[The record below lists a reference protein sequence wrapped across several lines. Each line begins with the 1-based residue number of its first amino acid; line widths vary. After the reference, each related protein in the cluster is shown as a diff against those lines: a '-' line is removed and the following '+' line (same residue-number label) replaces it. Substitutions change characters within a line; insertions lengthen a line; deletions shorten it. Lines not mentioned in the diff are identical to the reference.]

1 MTVWLYKALKIQLTL
16 DDSKKII
23 LTCIHRTPSGSEDM
37 FLNDLEQYLNQTKQ
51 VNAFAQILVWDMNIN
66 INNSSNVVHDYLNL
80 LSDHNYVSMINQMTR
95 VHGMIGSFID
105 HIFLKRDRYNIYHDC
120 LTMVFENHI
129 TDHRATILEPDNFLR
144 NIQYLSYKGLKRD
157 LANYDWSSYY
167 SENNVEVLTEMFT
180 STLKKIIRKNTVTK
194 KISRDRIKRKQWI
207 TSGIVKSV
215 NEKNRLH
222 TAYKSD
228 PEIEEKKSVYNNYK
242 VRLNR

>member
-1 MTVWLYKALKIQLTL
+1 
-16 DDSKKII
+16 
-23 LTCIHRTPSGSEDM
+23 
-37 FLNDLEQYLNQTKQ
+37 
-51 VNAFAQILVWDMNIN
+51 MNIN

-105 HIFLKRDRYNIYHDC
+105 HIFLKQ
-120 LTMVFENHI
+120 
-129 TDHRATILEPDNFLR
+129 PDNFVR
-144 NIQYLSYKGLKRD
+144 NIQYLNYKGLKRD

-180 STLKKIIRKNTVTK
+180 STLKKIIRKNSVTK

-242 VRLNR
+242 VRLNKIVREAEYNYYETEIDLNKESPKHLWKLIKNMCTY

>member
-1 MTVWLYKALKIQLTL
+1 
-16 DDSKKII
+16 
-23 LTCIHRTPSGSEDM
+23 M

-180 STLKKIIRKNTVTK
+180 STLKKLSG
-194 KISRDRIKRKQWI
+194 KIPSPRRY
-207 TSGIVKSV
+207 
-215 NEKNRLH
+215 H
-222 TAYKSD
+222 
-228 PEIEEKKSVYNNYK
+228 EIELNENSGLHLELSNRSMKKTVYTQHINQILKSKKKNLFIIITKY
-242 VRLNR
+242 V